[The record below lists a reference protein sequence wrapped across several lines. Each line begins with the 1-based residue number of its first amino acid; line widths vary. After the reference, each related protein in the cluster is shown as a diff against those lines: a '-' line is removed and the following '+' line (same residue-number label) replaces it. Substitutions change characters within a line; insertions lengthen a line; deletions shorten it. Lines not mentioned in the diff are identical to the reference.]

1 MGGRSRRNT
10 RPGFAIRVMWPFAK
24 AVAER
29 QPVALPLF
37 PLSTVL
43 FPGGLLPLKIF
54 EQRYIAMAKA
64 CIRDGSAFGVCLI
77 TRGEEVASTRG
88 ATPEFANVGTCARI
102 VDFDMPQVGI
112 LQVATRGEARFQVQG
127 HAVTASRGRMAFYYI
142 ARALD
147 LPPGSEVVFPALT
160 FWVVPE
166 MARVAGLKP
175 VFADVDPVT
184 FNLDPAGIK
193 GAKIN
198 LTVGFE
204 HTDVRDPLSGETRQI
219 SGNHNRWVNFG
230 FRHDIPHS
238 DFAYGVF
245 ANHDYFARNYYLSE
259 VNRGW
264 EGPVFAGIYIED
276 KNVFGLTV
284 RAQAGNLLN
293 ARHRFERTVY
303 DGRRLRDPVL
313 YNQSTDQLIGPIFQF
328 LVKGT
333 F

>member
-127 HAVTASRGRMAFYYI
+127 HAVTASGLIQGDVI
-142 ARALD
+142 ALVPEPP
-147 LPPGSEVVFPALT
+147 LPLAEEYAPLAKLLELVASRVGPQNFPAERD
-160 FWVVPE
+160 FGDASWVGYRLAEILP
-166 MARVAGLKP
+166 L
-175 VFADVDPVT
+175 
-184 FNLDPAGIK
+184 
-193 GAKIN
+193 
-198 LTVGFE
+198 
-204 HTDVRDPLSGETRQI
+204 PLSIKQSMLEI
-219 SGNHNRWVNFG
+219 N
-230 FRHDIPHS
+230 D
-238 DFAYGVF
+238 A
-245 ANHDYFARNYYLSE
+245 E
-259 VNRGW
+259 V
-264 EGPVFAGIYIED
+264 
-276 KNVFGLTV
+276 
-284 RAQAGNLLN
+284 
-293 ARHRFERTVY
+293 
-303 DGRRLRDPVL
+303 RLKVL
-313 YNQSTDQLIGPIFQF
+313 RQF
-328 LVKGT
+328 LSQQGLI
-333 F
+333 